1 MKLNWLDIAIIA
13 ILLFGVLDGIYKGFI
28 LSIYNIV
35 GTLIALIAA
44 KYFSPVVAYYIINNT
59 EIYDKLRE
67 IFLKRVTTMNSAA
80 FDLIKIFNTKNTPI
94 ENTLTLTFINI
105 ASFLCIFF
113 IGTIV
118 LNMLRNFIKL
128 SVRKTP
134 IKYLDKLGGAV
145 IGFIKSALFIFIF
158 FAIVTPLVGVMPQN
172 SQLVEAISTSKLA
185 KYFFLYNFIIPWMQ
199 KMKYIK

>member
-1 MKLNWLDIAIIA
+1 MNLNWLDIAIIG
-13 ILLFGVLDGIYKGFI
+13 ILIFGIIDGMYKGFI
-28 LSIYNIV
+28 LSIYNIA
-35 GTLIALIAA
+35 GTIIALIVA
-44 KYFSPVVAYYIINNT
+44 KYFSPLLAHYLINNT
-59 EIYDKLRE
+59 GIYDKLRD

-80 FDLIKIFNTKNTPI
+80 FDIIRIFNSKNAPI
-94 ENTLTLTFINI
+94 ENTLTLTFINL

-118 LNMLRNFIKL
+118 LNMLRDFIKL

-134 IKYLDKLGGAV
+134 IKYLDKLGGAI
-145 IGFIKSALFIFIF
+145 IGFIKSALFIFVF
-158 FAIVTPLVGVMPQN
+158 FAVVTPLIGIMPQN

-199 KMKYIK
+199 KMKYMK